1 MKVFNTNQARHLYV
15 ATKVVTL
22 GPTTDP
28 ATALDANGAIGMVT
42 YTPTYEG
49 APSGFS
55 FVYKNGDGIITR
67 SDLIDA
73 KKVEYANVVAAGA
86 LGTPLK
92 KATVTTVSGLTL
104 TDLIGKHVQL
114 TVNLREFIGLNFS
127 ERYPITVDVYG
138 DSTNT
143 ASAAA
148 FYKAFED
155 ELKAAI
161 ASFHTAPFAVT
172 SSGSGLVITEAKQ
185 KWVRGKL
192 SADPIHFEVVCHPV
206 DDMPWGSVAVADS
219 GSALNGSYALADLEY
234 FTHTERSEVLGYTV
248 WPNNYE
254 WTPLINPAD
263 DAELNVLT
271 IQYYYNGAAEDVQ
284 KSPKTIHIVGPAAVT
299 GTIMAA
305 LNTAI
310 GIEPEYVYP
319 SDQRG

>member
-15 ATKVVTL
+15 ATKVVELT
-22 GPTTDP
+22 PTTDP
-28 ATALDANGAIGMVT
+28 ATALDANGAIGVVT
-42 YTPTYEG
+42 YTPTFAG
-49 APSGFS
+49 TPSEFS

-73 KKVEYANVVAAGA
+73 KKVEYANVVSPGV
-86 LGTPLK
+86 LDTPLK
-92 KATVTTVSGLTL
+92 AATVTTVSGLTL

-148 FYKAFED
+148 FYKVFED

-219 GSALNGSYALADLEY
+219 GSVLSGSYALADLEY

-254 WTPLINPAD
+254 WTPLITPAD
-263 DAELNVLT
+263 DVNLSVLT

-284 KSPKTIHIVGPAAVT
+284 KSPKTIHIVGPDAVIGSIVT
-299 GTIMAA
+299 A
-305 LNTAI
+305 LRAI
-310 GIEPEYVYP
+310 SVVPEFIDP
-319 SDQRG
+319 ADERS